1 MGMDPMIF
9 QLGSAAI
16 QPAVSFAFRIW
27 DLARNGWRMSQIFSG
42 FLLFLWAFH
51 IYVGLQEAGDSSDY
65 SETWDVNIWDVWL
78 N

>member
-1 MGMDPMIF
+1 
-9 QLGSAAI
+9 
-16 QPAVSFAFRIW
+16 
-27 DLARNGWRMSQIFSG
+27 MSQIFSG